1 MAWAKFKIWRI
12 WILSQFFNEDSW
24 VLERKE
30 TIKNVYRSGNRDP
43 EKKRINLQWDEVHKE
58 ITDAMVVNVWEF

>member
-1 MAWAKFKIWRI
+1 M
-12 WILSQFFNEDSW
+12 
-24 VLERKE
+24 LERKE